1 MPTVLWSSLF
11 NSVNS
16 STDADP
22 GLPRRLLRHL
32 FLPQHLGMGGRLL
45 DVGCGTG
52 ELTRFLD
59 LLSVETV
66 GIDAS
71 PAMIHAARQA
81 APHIDYFCADP
92 DQSLPVPDHYFE
104 FVLARDLA
112 AHQHNLLSFAAHAT
126 TANLLATLRPGG
138 ELVLLAREDHD
149 GGPHDDWHLPNC
161 LSLHLAAFPGACRV
175 VYLNDWLTPP
185 VAWRWIVEHQPRPGY
200 LTATLKIPNQPIG
213 RQQWF
218 DYAVIAGRLADRT
231 CCSWCQS
238 HGENTESN
246 RDAA

>member
-11 NSVNS
+11 TSVNS

-71 PAMIHAARQA
+71 PAMIHAARLA

-92 DQSLPVPDHYFE
+92 DQALPVEDHYFE

-112 AHQHNLLSFAAHAT
+112 VHQRNLLSFEAFAT
-126 TANLLATLRPGG
+126 TANLLATLRPDG

-149 GGPHDDWHLPNC
+149 GGQHDDWHTPNC
-161 LSLHLAAFPGACRV
+161 LAHHLSAFPGMCRV

-185 VAWRWIVEHQPRPGY
+185 SAWRWIVEHQPRPGY
-200 LTATLKIPNQPIG
+200 LTATLKIPNRLISRQEWLDFAVAADERSDQPCCA
-213 RQQWF
+213 WC
-218 DYAVIAGRLADRT
+218 RL
-231 CCSWCQS
+231 
-238 HGENTESN
+238 HGDDTESI
-246 RDAA
+246 REAA